1 MSNRK
6 SGISTIVTHHAEESN
21 DLGAHITPIY
31 QTSAFRFPDVETGA
45 SIFQNQQPGY
55 YYTRIENPNQ
65 RQVVSKIAALEAI
78 DLQSEII
85 SETGTPIDGHL
96 FSSGMAAVTAA
107 VLGCLKSGDKLIA
120 HQNLYG
126 ATYSLLHHLA
136 DENKIQIVWLKSGD
150 VSEWEQAFQAHPDAR
165 LAYAETPTNPNLSL
179 VDLQA
184 VANIAHQYNA
194 WLLVDNTFASPYCQR
209 PFNQGADIVLH
220 STTKYLCGHGTV
232 IGGVVLSRHLDWVKE
247 RLWNQL
253 KLYGGS
259 PSPFDAWLTHLGLKT
274 YELRM
279 ARHCEN
285 ASTIA
290 RWLLEHPKIG
300 RVFYPGLPEHP
311 GHDIA
316 KRQMLAYGGM
326 LACELIGGLQAGINF
341 MNHVKLF
348 ALVPTLGNVD
358 SLIQHPASM
367 SHVNMP
373 RKDRLKAGITDGL
386 VRLSVGIEN
395 IEDLIEDLSQA
406 LDKI

>member
-1 MSNRK
+1 MSRHK
-6 SGISTIVTHHAEESN
+6 PGISTIVTHHAEESN
-21 DLGAHITPIY
+21 DLGAHISPIY

-45 SIFQNQQPGY
+45 SIFQNQHPGY

-78 DLQSEII
+78 DLPSDVI
-85 SETGTPIDGHL
+85 SETGTPLDGHL

-136 DENKIQIVWLKSGD
+136 NENKIQVVWLKSGD
-150 VSEWEQAFQAHPDAR
+150 VSEWEQAFQDHPDAR

-184 VANIAHQYNA
+184 VAQIAHQNNA

-209 PFNQGADIVLH
+209 PFNLGADIVLH
-220 STTKYLCGHGTV
+220 STTKYLCGHGTI
-232 IGGVVLSRHLDWVKE
+232 IGGVVLSRHLGWVKE

-300 RVFYPGLPEHP
+300 LVFYPGLPDHP

-316 KRQMLAYGGM
+316 KRQMLAFGGM
-326 LACELIGGLQAGINF
+326 LACELKGGYQAVINF

-348 ALVPTLGNVD
+348 ALAPTLGNVD

-367 SHVNMP
+367 SHVNVP
-373 RKDRLKAGITDGL
+373 QSDRLKAGITDGL

-395 IEDLIEDLSQA
+395 VEDLLEDLSQA
-406 LDKI
+406 LEKI

>member
-1 MSNRK
+1 MSHRK
-6 SGISTIVTHHAEESN
+6 PGISTIVTHHAEESN
-21 DLGAHITPIY
+21 DLGAHISPIY

-45 SIFQNQQPGY
+45 SIFQNQHPGY

-78 DLQSEII
+78 DLPSDVI
-85 SETGTPIDGHL
+85 SETGTPLDGHL

-107 VLGCLKSGDKLIA
+107 VLSCLKSGDKLIA

-136 DENKIQIVWLKSGD
+136 YENKIQIIWLKSGA
-150 VSEWEQAFQAHPDAR
+150 VSEWEQAFQTHPDTL

-194 WLLVDNTFASPYCQR
+194 WLVVDNTFASPYCQR
-209 PFNQGADIVLH
+209 PFSLGADIVLH
-220 STTKYLCGHGTV
+220 STTKYLCGHGDV
-232 IGGVVLSRHLDWVKE
+232 IGGVVLSRHLDWVNE

-253 KLYGGS
+253 KLYGAS

-290 RWLLEHPKIG
+290 RWLLDHPKIG
-300 RVFYPGLPEHP
+300 RVFYPGLPDHP
-311 GHDIA
+311 GHEIA
-316 KRQMLAYGGM
+316 KRQMLAFGGM
-326 LACELIGGLQAGINF
+326 LACELKGGYQQASI
-341 MNHVKLF
+341 
-348 ALVPTLGNVD
+348 
-358 SLIQHPASM
+358 S
-367 SHVNMP
+367 
-373 RKDRLKAGITDGL
+373 
-386 VRLSVGIEN
+386 
-395 IEDLIEDLSQA
+395 
-406 LDKI
+406 

>member
-1 MSNRK
+1 MTRRK
-6 SGISTIVTHHAEESN
+6 PGISTLVTHHAEESN
-21 DLGAHITPIY
+21 DLGAHISPIY

-45 SIFQNQQPGY
+45 SIFQNQHPGY

-78 DLQSEII
+78 DLPSDVI
-85 SETGTPIDGHL
+85 SETGTPLDGHL
-96 FSSGMAAVTAA
+96 FSSGMAAVTAS

-136 DENKIQIVWLKSGD
+136 NENKIQVVWLKSGD

-184 VANIAHQYNA
+184 VAQIAHQNNA

-209 PFNQGADIVLH
+209 PFNLGADIVLH

-279 ARHCEN
+279 VRHCEN
-285 ASTIA
+285 AKSIA
-290 RWLLEHPKIG
+290 HWLQDHPKIE
-300 RVFYPGLPEHP
+300 RVFYPGLADHP

-316 KRQMLAYGGM
+316 KRQMFAFGGM
-326 LACELIGGLQAGINF
+326 LACELKGGYQAGINF

-367 SHVNMP
+367 SHVNVP
-373 RKDRLKAGITDGL
+373 REDRLKAGITDGL

-395 IEDLIEDLSQA
+395 VEDLLDDLSQA
-406 LDKI
+406 LEKI

>member
-1 MSNRK
+1 MSRRK
-6 SGISTIVTHHAEESN
+6 PGISTIVTHHAEESN

-45 SIFQNQQPGY
+45 SIFQNQHPGY

-65 RQVVSKIAALEAI
+65 RQVVSKIAALESI
-78 DLQSEII
+78 DLPSDVI
-85 SETGTPIDGHL
+85 SDTGTPLDGHL

-107 VLGCLKSGDKLIA
+107 VLGCLKSGDKLVA

-136 DENKIQIVWLKSGD
+136 EENKIQVIWLKSGD
-150 VSEWEQAFQAHPDAR
+150 VTEWEQAFQAHPDAR

-209 PFNQGADIVLH
+209 PFNLGADIVLH
-220 STTKYLCGHGTV
+220 STTKYLCGHGTI
-232 IGGVVLSRHLDWVKE
+232 IGGVVLSRHLDWVKD

-279 ARHCEN
+279 SRHCEN
-285 ASTIA
+285 ATTIA
-290 RWLLEHPKIG
+290 RWLLDHPKIG
-300 RVFYPGLPEHP
+300 RVFYPGLPDHP

-316 KRQMLAYGGM
+316 KRQMLAFGGM
-326 LACELIGGLQAGINF
+326 LACELKGGYQAGINF

-348 ALVPTLGNVD
+348 ALAPTLGNVD

-367 SHVNMP
+367 SHVNVP
-373 RKDRLKAGITDGL
+373 QSDRLKAGITDGL

-395 IEDLIEDLSQA
+395 VEDLLEDLSQA
-406 LDKI
+406 LEKI

>member
-1 MSNRK
+1 MATRK
-6 SGISTIVTHHAEESN
+6 AGISTLVTHHAEESN

-65 RQVVSKIAALEAI
+65 HQVVSKIAAIEAL
-78 DLQSEII
+78 DLPAEDLSD
-85 SETGTPIDGHL
+85 TGTPLDGHL
-96 FSSGMAAVTAA
+96 FSSGMAAVSAA
-107 VLGCLKSGDKLIA
+107 VLGCLKSGDKLIT

-136 DENKIQIVWLKSGD
+136 DENNIQVIWLKSGD
-150 VSEWEQAFQAHPDAR
+150 IVEWEQAFHEHPNAR

-184 VANIAHQYNA
+184 VAQIAHAYSA
-194 WLLVDNTFASPYCQR
+194 WLAVDNTFASPYCQR
-209 PFNQGADIVLH
+209 PFSLGADIVLH

-232 IGGVVLSRHLDWVKE
+232 IGGIVLSRHLEWFRG

-253 KLYGGS
+253 KLYGGT

-274 YELRM
+274 FELRM
-279 ARHCEN
+279 SRHCGN
-285 ASTIA
+285 ANTIA
-290 RWLLEHPKIG
+290 QWLLEHPKIE
-300 RVFYPGLPEHP
+300 RIFYPGLSNHP
-311 GHDIA
+311 QHEIA
-316 KRQMLAYGGM
+316 KQQMYAFGGM
-326 LACELIGGLQAGINF
+326 LACELKGGYQAGVNF
-341 MNHVKLF
+341 MNLVRLF

-367 SHVNMP
+367 SHVNVP
-373 RKDRLKAGITDGL
+373 REDRLKAGITDGL
-386 VRLSVGIEN
+386 VRMSVGIEN
-395 IEDLIEDLSQA
+395 VEDLLDDLAQA
-406 LDKI
+406 LEKI

>member
-1 MSNRK
+1 MSRRK
-6 SGISTIVTHHAEESN
+6 PGISTIVTHHAEESY

-45 SIFQNQQPGY
+45 SIFQNQHPGY

-65 RQVVSKIAALEAI
+65 HQVVSKIAALEAI
-78 DLQSEII
+78 DLPSDVI
-85 SETGTPIDGHL
+85 SETGTPLDGHL

-107 VLGCLKSGDKLIA
+107 ILGCLKSGEKLVA

-136 DENKIQIVWLKSGD
+136 DENKIQVIWLKSGE
-150 VSEWEQAFQAHPDAR
+150 VSEWEQAFQTHPDAR

-184 VANIAHQYNA
+184 VATIAHQYTT

-209 PFNQGADIVLH
+209 PFNLGADIVLH

-232 IGGVVLSRHLDWVKE
+232 IGGIVLSRHLDWVKD

-279 ARHCEN
+279 SRHCEN
-285 ASTIA
+285 ATTIA
-290 RWLLEHPKIG
+290 RWLLDHPKIG
-300 RVFYPGLPEHP
+300 RVFYPGLPDHP

-316 KRQMLAYGGM
+316 KRQMLAFGGM
-326 LACELIGGLQAGINF
+326 LACELKGGYQAGINF

-348 ALVPTLGNVD
+348 ALAPTLGNVD

-367 SHVNMP
+367 SHVNVP
-373 RKDRLKAGITDGL
+373 QSDRLKAGITDGL

-395 IEDLIEDLSQA
+395 VEDLLEDLSQA
-406 LDKI
+406 LEKI

>member
-1 MSNRK
+1 MSRRK
-6 SGISTIVTHHAEESN
+6 PGISTIVTHHAEESN
-21 DLGAHITPIY
+21 DLGAHISPIY

-45 SIFQNQQPGY
+45 SIFQNQHPGY

-65 RQVVSKIAALEAI
+65 RQVVSKIAALEAV
-78 DLQSEII
+78 DLPSDVI
-85 SETGTPIDGHL
+85 SETGTPLDGHL

-136 DENKIQIVWLKSGD
+136 DENKIQIVWLKSGA
-150 VSEWEQAFQAHPDAR
+150 VSEWKQAFQSHPDAR

-179 VDLQA
+179 VDLLA
-184 VANIAHQYNA
+184 VAEIAHQNNT
-194 WLLVDNTFASPYCQR
+194 WLVVDNTFASPYCQR
-209 PFNQGADIVLH
+209 PFNLGADIVLH

-232 IGGVVLSRHLDWVKE
+232 IGGVVLSRHLDWVKD

-285 ASTIA
+285 STTIA
-290 RWLLEHPKIG
+290 RWLLKHPKIG
-300 RVFYPGLPEHP
+300 RVFYPGLPDHP

-326 LACELIGGLQAGINF
+326 LACELNGGYQAGINF

-367 SHVNMP
+367 SHINMP
-373 RKDRLKAGITDGL
+373 REDRLKAGITDGL

-395 IEDLIEDLSQA
+395 VEDLLEDLSQA
-406 LDKI
+406 LEKI

>member
-1 MSNRK
+1 MSRHK
-6 SGISTIVTHHAEESN
+6 PGISTIVTHHAEESN
-21 DLGAHITPIY
+21 DLGAHVTPIY

-45 SIFQNQQPGY
+45 SIFQNQHPGY

-78 DLQSEII
+78 DLPSDVA
-85 SETGTPIDGHL
+85 SETGTPLDGHL

-136 DENKIQIVWLKSGD
+136 EEYKIQVIWLKSGD
-150 VSEWEQAFQAHPDAR
+150 VTEWEQAFQAHPDAR

-184 VANIAHQYNA
+184 VAIIAHQSNA

-209 PFNQGADIVLH
+209 PFNLGADIVLH
-220 STTKYLCGHGTV
+220 STTKYLCGHGTI
-232 IGGVVLSRHLDWVKE
+232 IGGVVLSRHLEWVKE

-259 PSPFDAWLTHLGLKT
+259 PSPFDAWLTQLGLKT

-285 ASTIA
+285 ATTIA

-326 LACELIGGLQAGINF
+326 LACELKGGYQAGIHF

-367 SHVNMP
+367 SHVNVP
-373 RKDRLKAGITDGL
+373 QADRLKAGITDGL

-395 IEDLIEDLSQA
+395 VEDLLDDLSQA
-406 LDKI
+406 LEKI

>member
-1 MSNRK
+1 MSRRK
-6 SGISTIVTHHAEESN
+6 PGISTIVTHHAEESN

-31 QTSAFRFPDVETGA
+31 QTSAFRFPDVETGS
-45 SIFQNQQPGY
+45 SIFQNQHPGY

-78 DLQSEII
+78 DLQSDVI

-107 VLGCLKSGDKLIA
+107 VLGCLKNGDKLIA

-136 DENKIQIVWLKSGD
+136 NENKIQIIWLKSGD
-150 VSEWEQAFQAHPDAR
+150 ISEWEQAFQAHPDAR

-184 VANIAHQYNA
+184 VAEIAHQYNA

-209 PFNQGADIVLH
+209 PFSLGADIVLH

-274 YELRM
+274 FELRM
-279 ARHCEN
+279 SRHCEN

-300 RVFYPGLPEHP
+300 RVFYPGLPDHT
-311 GHDIA
+311 GHEIA
-316 KRQMLAYGGM
+316 KRQMIAYGGM
-326 LACELIGGLQAGINF
+326 LACELKGGYQAGINF

-373 RKDRLKAGITDGL
+373 REDRLKAGITDGL

-406 LDKI
+406 LEKI

>member
-1 MSNRK
+1 MTRRK
-6 SGISTIVTHHAEESN
+6 PGISTLVTHHAEESN
-21 DLGAHITPIY
+21 DLGAHISPIY

-45 SIFQNQQPGY
+45 SIFQNQHPGY

-78 DLQSEII
+78 DLPSDVI
-85 SETGTPIDGHL
+85 SETGTPLDGHL

-136 DENKIQIVWLKSGD
+136 NENKIQVVWLKSGD
-150 VSEWEQAFQAHPDAR
+150 VSEWEQAFQDHPDAR

-184 VANIAHQYNA
+184 VAQIAHQNNA

-209 PFNQGADIVLH
+209 PFNLGADIVLH

-232 IGGVVLSRHLDWVKE
+232 IGGIVLSRHLDWVKE

-285 ASTIA
+285 ASTISL
-290 RWLLEHPKIG
+290 WLLEHPKIG
-300 RVFYPGLPEHP
+300 RVFYPGLADHP

-316 KRQMLAYGGM
+316 KRQMFAFGGM
-326 LACELIGGLQAGINF
+326 LACELKGGYQAGINF

-367 SHVNMP
+367 SHVNVP
-373 RKDRLKAGITDGL
+373 REDRLKAGITDGL

-395 IEDLIEDLSQA
+395 VEDLLDDLSQA
-406 LDKI
+406 LEKI

>member
-1 MSNRK
+1 MTRRK
-6 SGISTIVTHHAEESN
+6 PGISTLVTHHAEESN
-21 DLGAHITPIY
+21 DLGAHISPIY

-45 SIFQNQQPGY
+45 SIFQNQHPGY

-78 DLQSEII
+78 DLPSDVI
-85 SETGTPIDGHL
+85 SETGTPLDGHL
-96 FSSGMAAVTAA
+96 FSSGMAAVTAS

-136 DENKIQIVWLKSGD
+136 NENKIQVVWLKSGD

-165 LAYAETPTNPNLSL
+165 LAYAETPTNPNLTL

-184 VANIAHQYNA
+184 VAQIAHQNNA

-209 PFNQGADIVLH
+209 PFNLGADIVLH

-279 ARHCEN
+279 VRHCEN
-285 ASTIA
+285 AKSIA
-290 RWLLEHPKIG
+290 HWLQDHPKIE
-300 RVFYPGLPEHP
+300 RVFYPGLADHP

-316 KRQMLAYGGM
+316 KRQMFAFGGM
-326 LACELIGGLQAGINF
+326 LACELKGGYQAGINF

-367 SHVNMP
+367 SHVNVP
-373 RKDRLKAGITDGL
+373 REDRLKAGITDGL

-395 IEDLIEDLSQA
+395 VEDLLDDLSQA
-406 LDKI
+406 LEKI

>member
-1 MSNRK
+1 MAKRK
-6 SGISTIVTHHAEESN
+6 MGISTIVTHHAEESN
-21 DLGAHITPIY
+21 DMRSHITPIY

-45 SIFQNQQPGY
+45 AIFQNQQPGY

-65 RQVVSKIAALEAI
+65 SQVVSKIAALEAM
-78 DLQSEII
+78 DLPSEVI
-85 SETGTPIDGHL
+85 SDTGTPLNGHL
-96 FSSGMAAVTAA
+96 FASGMAAVSSAL
-107 VLGCLKSGDKLIA
+107 LGCLKSGDKLIT

-136 DENKIQIVWLKSGD
+136 DENKIQVIWLKTGD
-150 VSEWEQAFQAHPDAR
+150 INEWEQAFHDHPDAR

-184 VANIAHQYNA
+184 LAQIAHRYNA

-209 PFNQGADIVLH
+209 PFSLGADIVLH
-220 STTKYLCGHGTV
+220 STTKYLCGHGTI
-232 IGGVVLSRHLDWVKE
+232 IGGVVLSRHLNWVKE

-274 YELRM
+274 FELRM
-279 ARHCEN
+279 SRHCEN
-285 ASTIA
+285 ANTIVH
-290 RWLLEHPKIG
+290 WLLDHPKVE
-300 RVFYPGLPEHP
+300 RVFYPGLSDHP

-316 KRQMLAYGGM
+316 KRQMHAFGGM
-326 LACELIGGLQAGINF
+326 LAFELKDGYQAGIHF
-341 MNHVKLF
+341 MNRVKLF

-367 SHVNMP
+367 SHVNVP
-373 RKDRLKAGITDGL
+373 RADRLTAGITDGL
-386 VRLSVGIEN
+386 VRISVGIEN
-395 IEDLIEDLSQA
+395 VEDLLDDLAQA